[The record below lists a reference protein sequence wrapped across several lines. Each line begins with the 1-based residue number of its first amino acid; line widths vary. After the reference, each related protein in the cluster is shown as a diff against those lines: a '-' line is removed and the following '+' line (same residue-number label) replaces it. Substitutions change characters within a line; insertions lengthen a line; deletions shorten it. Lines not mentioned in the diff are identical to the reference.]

1 MKKIVYSLL
10 LIGFA
15 GAGFAQEVKK
25 VQAGLAYQLGFG
37 FNKPT
42 TKLMEKNGVGIQN
55 TIGLQ
60 LNFNFTEKIGL
71 ATGLEFDFE
80 SMKYKTGDSAVFY
93 AFTDTEILKK
103 EQYSAGSVPTGTQ
116 FYQLSNRKYNAT
128 YITIP
133 TMLMFNMKP
142 LGAFTP
148 YGKFGAR
155 TSVVAGAK
163 IQDQGKNLST
173 GQVIDNND
181 MKAKSDLFFLRSEIG
196 IAGGTQWEF
205 SGGTCLF
212 AEMAFYYGFTPTFY
226 GEAIAGSD
234 KERDM
239 HLFTVNSGNGTS
251 DYFTNKASQKHFAIK
266 LGILF

>member
-15 GAGFAQEVKK
+15 GTGLAQSVKK
-25 VQAGLAYQLGFG
+25 VQAGLGYQLGFG

-80 SMKYKTGDSAVFY
+80 SLKYKTGDSTVYYNFVD
-93 AFTDTEILKK
+93 TDILKK
-103 EQYSAGSVPTGTQ
+103 EQVVGTTPPAGTQ
-116 FYQLSNRKYNAT
+116 LYQLSNRKYNAT

-142 LGAFTP
+142 IGAFTP

-155 TSVVAGAK
+155 TSIVAGAK
-163 IQDQGKNLST
+163 IQDQGTNIST
-173 GQVIDNND
+173 GQVIDNID
-181 MKAKSDLFFLRSEIG
+181 MSAKSDLFFLRSEIG

-226 GEAIAGSD
+226 GDAIAGSD
-234 KERDM
+234 KQRDM
-239 HLFTVNSGNGTS
+239 HLFYINSGDNTNN
-251 DYFTNKASQKHFAIK
+251 YFANKASQKHFAIK